1 MKVEKTRRKEINSL
15 ILKFLINKNN
25 MLDKNS
31 KIYVAG
37 HNGLVGSAIWNN
49 LKSRGYENLIGRSHK
64 ELDLTDQYAVKKF
77 FDEEQPDAVVL
88 AAAFVGGIMAN
99 MLYRAD
105 FIMMN
110 MKIQCN
116 VISEAYAHGVKKL
129 LFLGST
135 CIYPKNAPQPM
146 KEDCLLTSPLEY
158 TNEEYAI
165 AKIAGLKMC
174 ESYNL
179 QYGTNYIA
187 VMPTNLYGP
196 NDNFHLENSHVMPA
210 MMRKV
215 YLAKLIHDGAWDKI
229 AIDLNKRPVEGV
241 TGEGLTNTNLTN
253 DTNNE
258 FSNSQILDSKNDSL
272 DSSDS
277 CSEKR
282 KKVLSVL
289 SKYGIYDNKVVLW
302 GTGKPLREF
311 LWSEDMADASVHVL
325 LNVNFSDIIGIEKY
339 SSVHFGATTDGA
351 VDRNHSTG
359 RGGYIPSLG
368 EIRNCHINVGTGKE
382 LTIRELSELVVKAVG
397 FEGEVEFD
405 ASKPDGTMRKLIDV
419 SKLHSLGWTHKV
431 EIEDG
436 VAKLF
441 EWYQASL
448 N

>member
-1 MKVEKTRRKEINSL
+1 MLEKQ
-15 ILKFLINKNN
+15 
-25 MLDKNS
+25 S

-49 LKSRGYENLIGRSHK
+49 LLQRGYTNLVGRSHR
-64 ELDLTDQYAVKKF
+64 ELDLTDQVAVKKF

-99 MLYRAD
+99 SLYRAD

-215 YLAKLIHDGAWDKI
+215 YLAKLIHDGEWK
-229 AIDLNKRPVEGV
+229 AIQRDLDMRPVEGV
-241 TGEGLTNTNLTN
+241 NGSGLTVQGPERQKAL
-253 DTNNE
+253 E
-258 FSNSQILDSKNDSL
+258 
-272 DSSDS
+272 
-277 CSEKR
+277 
-282 KKVLSVL
+282 VLA
-289 SKYGIYDNKVVLW
+289 KYGIYDNKVVLW
-302 GTGKPLREF
+302 GTGTPLREF

-325 LNVNFSDIIGIEKY
+325 LNVDFSDVIGIEKY
-339 SSVHFGATTDGA
+339 SSVHFGASTDGA
-351 VDRNHSTG
+351 VDRNHSAG
-359 RGGYIPSLG
+359 RGGAIPLLG

-397 FEGEVEFD
+397 FEGTVEFD

-431 EIEDG
+431 EIEEG
-436 VAKLF
+436 VKRLF
-441 EWYQASL
+441 DWYQASL
-448 N
+448 Q

>member
-1 MKVEKTRRKEINSL
+1 
-15 ILKFLINKNN
+15 
-25 MLDKNS
+25 MLDKQS

-37 HNGLVGSAIWNN
+37 HRGLVGSAIWNN
-49 LKSRGYENLIGRSHK
+49 LQQRGYTNLVGRSHK
-64 ELDLTDQYAVKKF
+64 ELDLTDQLAVRRF
-77 FDEEQPDAVVL
+77 FDEERPDAVVL

-99 MLYRAD
+99 SLYRAD
-105 FIMMN
+105 FIMQN
-110 MKIQCN
+110 MKMQCN
-116 VISEAYAHGVKKL
+116 VISESYAHNVKKL

-146 KEDCLLTSPLEY
+146 KEDALLTSPLEY

-215 YLAKLIHDGAWDKI
+215 YLAKLIHDGDWD
-229 AIDLNKRPVEGV
+229 AIRRDLYIRPVEG
-241 TGEGLTNTNLTN
+241 
-253 DTNNE
+253 
-258 FSNSQILDSKNDSL
+258 FSGSS
-272 DSSDS
+272 SSDDILN
-277 CSEKR
+277 
-282 KKVLSVL
+282 VLA
-289 SKYGIYDNKVVLW
+289 KYGIYNNKVVLW
-302 GTGKPLREF
+302 GTGTPLREF

-325 LNVNFSDIIGIEKY
+325 LNVSFSDIIGIEKY
-339 SSVHFGATTDGA
+339 SSVHYGASTDGA
-351 VDRNHSTG
+351 VDRNHSAG
-359 RGGYIPSLG
+359 RGGAIPSLG

-397 FEGEVEFD
+397 FEGTVEFD
-405 ASKPDGTMRKLIDV
+405 ATKPDGTMRKLIDV
-419 SKLHSLGWTHKV
+419 TKLHSLGWTHKV

-436 VAKLF
+436 VQKLF
-441 EWYQASL
+441 EWYKESL
-448 N
+448 S

>member
-1 MKVEKTRRKEINSL
+1 
-15 ILKFLINKNN
+15 
-25 MLDKNS
+25 MLSKDS

-37 HNGLVGSAIWNN
+37 HRGLVGSAIWNN
-49 LKSRGYENLIGRSHK
+49 LKSRGYQNLIGRSHQ
-64 ELDLTDQYAVKKF
+64 ELDLTDQVAVKRF
-77 FDEEQPDAVVL
+77 FDEERPDAVVL

-99 MLYRAD
+99 SLYRAD

-116 VISEAYAHGVKKL
+116 VISESYAHGVKKL

-210 MMRKV
+210 MIRKV
-215 YLAKLIHDGAWDKI
+215 YLAKLIHDGDWQAVRR
-229 AIDLNKRPVEGV
+229 DLDQRPVEGV
-241 TGEGLTNTNLTN
+241 NG
-253 DTNNE
+253 
-258 FSNSQILDSKNDSL
+258 SASQDEI
-272 DSSDS
+272 
-277 CSEKR
+277 
-282 KKVLSVL
+282 LSVL
-289 SKYGIYDNKVVLW
+289 QHYGISDNQVTLW
-302 GTGKPLREF
+302 GTGSPLREF
-311 LWSEDMADASVHVL
+311 LWSEDMADASVHIL

-339 SSVHFGATTDGA
+339 SSVHFGAATDGA
-351 VDRNHSTG
+351 VDRNHSAG
-359 RGGYIPSLG
+359 RGGAIPALG

-382 LTIRELSELVVKAVG
+382 LTIRELSELVVKTVG
-397 FEGEVEFD
+397 FQGTVIFD
-405 ASKPDGTMRKLIDV
+405 ATKPDGTMRKLIDV

-436 VAKLF
+436 VRKLF
-441 EWYQASL
+441 EWYQDSL
-448 N
+448 VQ

>member
-1 MKVEKTRRKEINSL
+1 MS
-15 ILKFLINKNN
+15 
-25 MLDKNS
+25 LDKSS

-37 HNGLVGSAIWNN
+37 HHGLVGSAIWNN
-49 LKSRGYENLIGRSHK
+49 LLQRGYTNLIGRSHK
-64 ELDLTDQYAVKKF
+64 ELDLTDQVAVKQF
-77 FDEEQPDAVVL
+77 FDEERPDAVVL

-99 MLYRAD
+99 SLYRAD

-210 MMRKV
+210 MMRKI
-215 YLAKLIHDGAWDKI
+215 YLAKLIHDNAWDKI

-241 TGEGLTNTNLTN
+241 NGENLVLGPGPGTK
-253 DTNNE
+253 
-258 FSNSQILDSKNDSL
+258 FS
-272 DSSDS
+272 
-277 CSEKR
+277 SER
-282 KKVLSVL
+282 DRSRQRVLEVL
-289 SKYGIYDNKVVLW
+289 GKYGIYDNKVVLW
-302 GTGKPLREF
+302 GTGTPLREF

-339 SSVHFGATTDGA
+339 SSVHFGASTDGA
-351 VDRNHSTG
+351 VDRNHSAG
-359 RGGYIPSLG
+359 RGGAIPKLG

-397 FEGEVEFD
+397 FEGEVAFD
-405 ASKPDGTMRKLIDV
+405 TSKPDGTMRKLIDV

-431 EIEDG
+431 EIENG
-436 VAKLF
+436 VQKLF
-441 EWYQASL
+441 EWYRQSL
-448 N
+448 Q

>member
-1 MKVEKTRRKEINSL
+1 ML
-15 ILKFLINKNN
+15 NK
-25 MLDKNS
+25 DS

-37 HNGLVGSAIWNN
+37 HHGLVGSAIWNN
-49 LKSRGYENLIGRSHK
+49 LKQRGYQNLVGRSHK

-99 MLYRAD
+99 SLYRAD

-146 KEDCLLTSPLEY
+146 KEDSLLTSPLEY

-215 YLAKLIHDGAWDKI
+215 YLAKLIHDGEWDKI
-229 AIDLNKRPVEGV
+229 AIDLDKRPVEGV
-241 TGEGLTNTNLTN
+241 NGSGLMV
-253 DTNNE
+253 
-258 FSNSQILDSKNDSL
+258 QG
-272 DSSDS
+272 
-277 CSEKR
+277 SERQKALE
-282 KKVLSVL
+282 VLA
-289 SKYGIYDNKVVLW
+289 KYGIYDNKVVLW

-325 LNVNFSDIIGIEKY
+325 LNVDFKDVIGIEKY
-339 SSVHFGATTDGA
+339 SSVHFGASTDGA
-351 VDRNHSTG
+351 VDRNHSAG
-359 RGGYIPSLG
+359 RGGAIPSLG

-382 LTIRELSELVVKAVG
+382 LTIHELSELVVKAVG

-405 ASKPDGTMRKLIDV
+405 ATKPDGTMRKLIDV
-419 SKLHSLGWTHKV
+419 SKLHSLGWTHKI
-431 EIEDG
+431 EIDEG
-436 VAKLF
+436 VRKLF
-441 EWYQASL
+441 EWYQDSL
-448 N
+448 K

>member
-1 MKVEKTRRKEINSL
+1 
-15 ILKFLINKNN
+15 

-49 LKSRGYENLIGRSHK
+49 LKQRGYTNLVGRSHK

-77 FDEEQPDAVVL
+77 FDDERPDAVVL

-99 MLYRAD
+99 SLYRAD
-105 FIMMN
+105 FIMVN

-210 MMRKV
+210 MMRKIC
-215 YLAKLIHDGAWDKI
+215 LAKLLHEGDWQKI
-229 AIDLNKRPVEGV
+229 RRDLTIRPVGANIEEN
-241 TGEGLTNTNLTN
+241 GEQVRYVIDGTSDEALIRK
-253 DTNNE
+253 
-258 FSNSQILDSKNDSL
+258 ILAW
-272 DSSDS
+272 
-277 CSEKR
+277 
-282 KKVLSVL
+282 
-289 SKYGIYDNKVVLW
+289 YGIEDNKLTLW
-302 GTGKPLREF
+302 GTGTPLREF
-311 LWSEDMADASVHVL
+311 LWSEDMADASVHIL
-325 LNVNFSDIIGIEKY
+325 LNVDFKDIIGIEKY
-339 SSVHFGATTDGA
+339 SSVHYGVAANGV

-359 RGGYIPSLG
+359 RGGAIPALG

-382 LTIRELSELVVKAVG
+382 LTVRALSELIVKAVG
-397 FEGEVEFD
+397 FKGTVEFD
-405 ASKPDGTMRKLIDV
+405 INKPDGTMRKLIDV

-436 VAKLF
+436 VQKLF
-441 EWYQASL
+441 EWYKNSIS
-448 N
+448 